1 MENFK
6 KFYIDG
12 QWVDPQSSTTFPFV
26 NPATEEEIGVIA
38 MGGKKDVDLA
48 VAAAKKAFE
57 SFSMTPKDVR
67 LEYLKKLRSI
77 TLNRFD
83 ELAEAISTEMGA
95 PITMAK
101 EAQAD
106 AAIGHLD
113 GFISALESFEE
124 TEKLDNGDI
133 LTTVSYTHL
142 TLPTILRV

>member
-1 MENFK
+1 
-6 KFYIDG
+6 
-12 QWVDPQSSTTFPFV
+12 
-26 NPATEEEIGVIA
+26 

-67 LEYLKKLRSI
+67 LKYLKKLRSI

-124 TEKLDNGDI
+124 TIESLEESIDKSLGKHSI
-133 LTTVSYTHL
+133 SSLLIEPLGGAPISSVLIEVSCDQQ
-142 TLPTILRV
+142 